1 MSLEKY
7 NGVWDQFKAS
17 HLLRRTIFGPD
28 KNQIDNAVVM
38 GMEATIQELIRD
50 TNLPPPPVNYYFNN
64 DPNVAVGE
72 TWVQAPY
79 LQISGLNT
87 YRNRSLAKWHIELA
101 REKNLSIKEKMVLFW
116 HNHFVIGNTNDPRF
130 LYQYVNTIRQN
141 ALGNFKELTKQ
152 ITIDPSM
159 LRYLN
164 GNQNT
169 RGNPN
174 ENYARELLELFTVGK
189 GDNLGDGDYTTFT
202 EVDVREMARALTGWR
217 IFGFNS
223 QTRPDFGSEYV
234 RGRHDL
240 TEKQLSHRFDNVV
253 ISNLEDKEY
262 AHLIDII
269 FTKRACAEHL
279 SRKLYRWFV
288 HNNINDEI
296 ESEVI
301 QPLADKLIESE
312 FELKPVLAELLGSKV
327 FYEAD
332 VIGCMIK
339 HPLDFVLSAINPFE
353 MLEGETNR
361 NSDDINLGLFS
372 ATSALQMEIFNPPS
386 VAGWKAFYQA
396 PLFDKIWINSNTLP
410 LRKTVVD
417 LVTTLNDTFNRSPE
431 VKIDVIKMVESTSD
445 PLDVNKMLN
454 EISVNLFSYAL
465 PEPTIN
471 TLKEILIPGLP
482 DFEWTIEYLAF
493 RQNPDDEDLKRIIT
507 TKLRLMFNYLLN
519 LPEFQLI

>member
-7 NGVWDQFKAS
+7 NGVWNQFTAS

-28 KNQIDNAVVM
+28 KNQIDNAVNM

-50 TNLPPPPVNYYFNN
+50 TDLPEPPLNYYFNN

-87 YRNRSLAKWHIELA
+87 YRNRSLAKWHIELS

-116 HNHFVIGNTNDPRF
+116 HNHFVIANTNDPRF
-130 LYQYVNTIRQN
+130 LYQYVNTLREN

-189 GDNLGDGDYTTFT
+189 GDNQGDGDYTTFT
-202 EVDVREMARALTGWR
+202 EVDVREMARVLTGWT
-217 IFGFNS
+217 IFGFNNVN
-223 QTRPDFGSEYV
+223 RPDFGSGFV
-234 RGRHDL
+234 RGRHDQ
-240 TEKQLSHRFDNVV
+240 TVKQLSHRFDEVE

-269 FTKRACAEHL
+269 FTRRACAEHL

-288 HNNINDEI
+288 HNNINELI
-296 ESEVI
+296 ESKVI
-301 QPLADKLIESE
+301 QPLADIVVEND
-312 FELKPVLAELLGSKV
+312 FELKPVLIELLGSKA
-327 FYEAD
+327 FYEAE

-339 HPLDFVLSAINPFE
+339 HPLDYVLSAVNPFE
-353 MLEGETNR
+353 VLEEESGR
-361 NSDDINLGLFS
+361 SSDNINLGLFL

-396 PLFDKIWINSNTLP
+396 PSFDKIWINSNTLP
-410 LRKTVVD
+410 IRKAVVD
-417 LVTTLNDTFNRSPE
+417 LVTTSNDSFSRSPK
-431 VKIDVIKMVESTSD
+431 VKIDVINMVESTSD
-445 PLDVNKMLN
+445 PLDINKMLI
-454 EISVNLFSYAL
+454 EISNNLFAYAL
-465 PEPTIN
+465 PEATII

-507 TKLRLMFNYLLN
+507 TKLRSMFNYLMN